1 MANQSARSND
11 NDNVVD
17 LEVTDLSGSDLPG
30 AGGKGQAPM
39 MVLSRDAQLVDTV
52 RKSAPR
58 GTRVVSAPSFDQA
71 ANQMP
76 SLQPGVLLVDTACV
90 SDIGAMVAQLTQHFP
105 ELVVVVAGKSEDS
118 QSLMRLTAAG
128 QIYRFLLLPLSQG
141 QTKLTLEAAVN
152 RHHEL
157 KSTAN
162 RLASGGGGEAKKN
175 PAVVYGAL
183 GVGLLALIGG
193 IWFFM
198 SKTGQEEQPA
208 ATAQTQTVQ
217 SPAQAELTLAK
228 KALDEGKLVEPA
240 GESALDLYRSALSID
255 PSSQAARDGVKA
267 VADKILERAEIALS
281 AEKLEEA
288 VASVELARDILP
300 SHQRLGFMDQQI
312 SRERERIKLT
322 QARDVGNRVS
332 TLLAQASQRMDAE
345 KLISPAGDS
354 ARDSLAEARK
364 LDPTDPAVQQAYRDL
379 TNRVVEAA
387 KQASAAGN
395 VDQAQSLATAARQMG
410 YGGTGLA
417 AIDRA
422 VSDARSAASKRASA
436 DGEIAAAR
444 KRLNDGQ
451 LIEPAG
457 DSAKD
462 RIAAI
467 RAADPT
473 RTEIADLNAQLASK
487 LVDQGKQALG
497 AQQFDRAKLLAQAA
511 RDTGVRN
518 QDAAIAQL
526 ERDIEALRRSVAAKP
541 AAAAVAPAAAAS
553 QPVAMT
559 ALKRTKTVMPQM
571 PDSARRRGI
580 TGWVEVVF
588 TVTEKGDV
596 ADAEVR
602 NSSPED
608 VFDDAALR
616 AVRAWRFEPAT
627 KDGKPVSTRTMIRLK
642 FDPQG

>member
-17 LEVTDLSGSDLPG
+17 LEVTDLTGADLPG
-30 AGGKGQAPM
+30 AGGKAQAPL
-39 MVLSRDAQLVDTV
+39 MVLSRDAALVDTV

-58 GTRVVSAPSFDQA
+58 GTRVVPAPSFDQA
-71 ANQMP
+71 AGQMP

-118 QSLMRLTAAG
+118 QALMRLTAAG

-162 RLASGGGGEAKKN
+162 RLASGSVGEAKKN
-175 PAVVYGAL
+175 PAVIYGAL
-183 GVGLLALIGG
+183 GAGLLLLIGG

-198 SKTGQEEQPA
+198 SKTGTQEETP
-208 ATAQTQTVQ
+208 ATAQTQTAQ
-217 SPAQAELTLAK
+217 SPAQAELALAK

-267 VADKILERAEIALS
+267 VADKILERGEKALVES
-281 AEKLEEA
+281 KLEEA
-288 VASVELARDILP
+288 VASVELTRDILP
-300 SHQRLGFMDQQI
+300 DHPRLAFMDEQI
-312 SRERERIKLT
+312 KQKREFMKLS
-322 QARDVGNRVS
+322 QAADVSNRVS
-332 TLLAQASQRMDAE
+332 SLLALSAQRMDAD
-345 KLISPAGDS
+345 KLISPSGDS
-354 ARDSLAEARK
+354 ARDALTEARK
-364 LDPTDPAVQQAYRDL
+364 LDPTDPAVLQASRDL
-379 TNRVVEAA
+379 TNRVVESA
-387 KQASAAGN
+387 KVAVTAGN
-395 VDQAQSLATAARQMG
+395 LDQAQTLATAARQMG

-417 AIDRA
+417 SVDRA
-422 VSDARSAASKRASA
+422 ISDARNAAGKRANA
-436 DGEIAAAR
+436 DSEIAAAR

-462 RIAAI
+462 RIAAA

-473 RTEIADLNAQLASK
+473 RTEIADLNSMLAVK
-487 LVDQGKQALG
+487 LIDQGKQAMG
-497 AQQFDRAKLLAQAA
+497 AQQFDRAKQFATAA
-511 RDTGVRN
+511 RDTGVRS
-518 QDAAIAQL
+518 QEPAIAQL
-526 ERDIEALRRSVAAKP
+526 ERDIDALRKAAAAKP
-541 AAAAVAPAAAAS
+541 AAAAAAPSAAN

-559 ALKRTKTVMPQM
+559 ALKRTKTVLPQM
-571 PDSARRRGI
+571 PESARRKGI

-588 TVTEKGDV
+588 TVNEKGNVD
-596 ADAEVR
+596 DAEVR
-602 NSSPED
+602 NSSPEE
-608 VFDDAALR
+608 VFDDAALK

-627 KDGKPVSTRTMIRLK
+627 KDGKPVATRTMIRLK
-642 FDPQG
+642 FDPTQG

>member
-1 MANQSARSND
+1 MANQSARPND

-17 LEVTDLSGSDLPG
+17 LEVTDLTGADIPG
-30 AGGKGQAPM
+30 AGGKAQAPL
-39 MVLSRDAQLVDTV
+39 MVLSRDAALIDTV

-58 GTRVVSAPSFDQA
+58 GTRVVPAPSFDQA
-71 ANQMP
+71 AGQMP

-162 RLASGGGGEAKKN
+162 RLSSGGGGEVKKN
-175 PAVVYGAL
+175 PAIVYGAL
-183 GVGLLALIGG
+183 GAGLLILIGG

-198 SKTGQEEQPA
+198 SKTGQEEAPT
-208 ATAQTQTVQ
+208 TAQTAQTAQ
-217 SPAQAELTLAK
+217 SPAQAELALAK

-267 VADKILERAEIALS
+267 VADKILERGEKALVES
-281 AEKLEEA
+281 KLEEA
-288 VASVELARDILP
+288 VAAVELTRDILP
-300 SHQRLGFMDQQI
+300 DHPRLAFMDEQI
-312 SRERERIKLT
+312 KQKREFMKLS
-322 QARDVGNRVS
+322 QAADVSNRVS
-332 TLLAQASQRMDAE
+332 SLVALSAQRMDAD
-345 KLISPAGDS
+345 KLISPSGDS
-354 ARDSLAEARK
+354 ARDALSEARK
-364 LDPTDPAVQQAYRDL
+364 LDPTDPAVLQASRDL
-379 TNRVVEAA
+379 TNRVVESA
-387 KQASAAGN
+387 KVAVTAGN
-395 VDQAQSLATAARQMG
+395 LDQAQTLATAARQMG

-417 AIDRA
+417 SVDRA
-422 VSDARSAASKRASA
+422 ISDARNAAGKRANA
-436 DGEIAAAR
+436 DTEIAAAR

-462 RIAAI
+462 RIAAA

-473 RTEIADLNAQLASK
+473 RTEIADLNSMLAVK
-487 LVDQGKQALG
+487 LIDQGKQAMG
-497 AQQFDRAKLLAQAA
+497 AQQFDRAKQFATAA
-511 RDTGVRN
+511 RDTGVRS
-518 QDAAIAQL
+518 QEPAIAQL
-526 ERDIEALRRSVAAKP
+526 ERDIDALRKAAAAKP
-541 AAAAVAPAAAAS
+541 AAAAAAPSAAN

-559 ALKRTKTVMPQM
+559 ALKRTKTVLPQM
-571 PDSARRRGI
+571 PESARRKGI

-588 TVTEKGDV
+588 TVNEKGNVD
-596 ADAEVR
+596 DAEVR
-602 NSSPED
+602 NSSPEE
-608 VFDDAALR
+608 VFDDAALK

-642 FDPQG
+642 FDPTQG